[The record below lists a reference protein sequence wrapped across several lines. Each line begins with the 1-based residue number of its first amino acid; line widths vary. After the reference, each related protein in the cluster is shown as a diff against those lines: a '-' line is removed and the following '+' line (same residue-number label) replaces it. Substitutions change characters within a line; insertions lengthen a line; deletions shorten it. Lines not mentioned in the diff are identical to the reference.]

1 MIRNCLII
9 FLLLTLGPRGWA
21 QDTLGLSRRK
31 KIIAINRENAPA
43 KNEDTSKVFT
53 GKSEG
58 KSIIIRSSKQN
69 YLYVD
74 WLNPMF
80 ESDLK
85 MEKGMLPV
93 NLKIV
98 SSDSVVHNQVALLV
112 NRKPAGSKI
121 GVSSLYGQQKEFNY
135 EDRVRLEEGIN
146 ELMVEVNTPT
156 LSKSSRVLRIR
167 KEGPKL
173 TLLPDEEVLGS
184 ERVSSSVYWWG
195 EFDPV
200 KLQGKPYV
208 SKDQDVT
215 LEFKVLTGSEL
226 SPNKMFV
233 VHNGRRR
240 TPGKNA
246 QLIQDSRGNYT
257 FSERLLLSELEN
269 PNEVYLE
276 IMDDNRTVRSEKVAI
291 NYTPFRPNLHVLSMG
306 VATNLQYTQK
316 DARDFAGIFTNQAVA
331 GGNRIFNRIS
341 IDTLIGK
348 KATAYEIRGTI
359 EELKVS
365 YQTGNISSDDII
377 MAFISSHGFLLN
389 DDFRIQGSDYSPTRR
404 RSTSVSFRNDILAL
418 LEEIPCKKII
428 MIDACH
434 SGGARANPQDIN
446 FAIEQLNRMQEGVSV
461 FASSRGEEQ
470 SYEDT
475 TWKNGAFT
483 DAIVSG
489 LSGGKADANGN
500 DIITLHEL
508 SDYVSRQVSSMVQT
522 VKQRPQNPILVNNQL
537 GNLAIYVKQ

>member
-1 MIRNCLII
+1 MIHHCLII
-9 FLLLTLGPRGWA
+9 LFLFSLSPPLWA

-31 KIIAINRENAPA
+31 KIIAINRDSAQPE
-43 KNEDTSKVFT
+43 KEDSAQVFT
-53 GKSEG
+53 GKSES
-58 KSIIIRSSKQN
+58 KSIIIRSNQQN

-74 WLNPMF
+74 WLNPMV

-85 MEKGMLPV
+85 MEDGMLPV
-93 NLKIV
+93 TLKIV
-98 SSDSVVHNQVALLV
+98 SSDSVAHDQVTLLI
-112 NRKPAGSKI
+112 NRKPGGSKI

-135 EDRVRLEEGIN
+135 ENRVRLEEGIN
-146 ELMVEVNTPT
+146 ELVVEVNTPT

-167 KEGPKL
+167 KEGPKV
-173 TLLPDEEVLGS
+173 TLLPDEEVLGT

-195 EFDPV
+195 KFDPV

-215 LEFKVLTGSEL
+215 LEFKVLTNSEL
-226 SPNKMFV
+226 SPNKMFI
-233 VHNGRRR
+233 VHNNNRR

-246 QLIQDSRGNYT
+246 QLVQDSRGNYT
-257 FSERLLLSELEN
+257 FSEQIQLSEVDN

-276 IMDDNRTVRSEKVAI
+276 ILDDNRTVRSEPVTI

-316 DARDFAGIFTNQAVA
+316 DARDFAGLFTNQ
-331 GGNRIFNRIS
+331 GGTRGNRIFNRIS

-348 KATAYEIRGTI
+348 QATAYEIRGTI
-359 EELKVS
+359 EELKAN
-365 YQTGNISSDDII
+365 YQTGNISADDII
-377 MAFISSHGFLLN
+377 LAFVSSHGFLLN

-404 RSTSVSFRNDILAL
+404 RSTSVSFRNDILTL

-446 FAIEQLNRMQEGVSV
+446 FAIEQLNRTQEGITV

-475 TWKNGAFT
+475 TWENGAFT

-489 LSGGKADANGN
+489 LSGGTADADGN

-508 SDYVSRQVSSMVQT
+508 SDYVSRKVSTMVRT
-522 VKQRPQNPILVNNQL
+522 IKQRPQNPILVNDQL